1 MSMETIFI
9 IGGCKSGK
17 SSFALKLAEEYRKV
31 RKIYVATSVVMD
43 DEMKDRVEK
52 HKKERGHG
60 WETLECPYDLP
71 RGLKSI
77 QDKKISCACRL
88 PNNVDKQSP
97 IQGRG
102 KRGDRKRY

>member
-77 QDKKISCACRL
+77 QDKKNQLCL
-88 PNNVDKQSP
+88 
-97 IQGRG
+97 
-102 KRGDRKRY
+102 